1 MARPQILQELRH
13 GKLLTQGN
21 FPSFVDTFNYAVNRI
36 ENIKGDADV
45 RPNGGWVTV
54 DNTDPEHPVIRL
66 RNAVSSAA
74 SAVSVD
80 TRNSGTG
87 LSSIDYDLSNSLE
100 LRNFHLL
107 QNEYIP
113 SQYPVAGRGYDL
125 VLRERLSDNR
135 ADIKYTDL
143 SAFLDGLHLY
153 IDSDSEFYDNNSIGA
168 SLRRNYD

>member
-1 MARPQILQELRH
+1 MLDEYELSDGLDVVVRDYFTTGGNGARTNYISLSGLAEKIADEVATSAP
-13 GKLLTQGN
+13 K
-21 FPSFVDTFNYAVNRI
+21 VDTL
-36 ENIKGDADV
+36 D
-45 RPNGGWVTV
+45 
-54 DNTDPEHPVIRL
+54 
-66 RNAVSSAA
+66 
-74 SAVSVD
+74 
-80 TRNSGTG
+80 SGTG

-113 SQYPVAGRGYDL
+113 SQYPIAGRGYDL
-125 VLRERLSDNR
+125 VLRERLSDSR